1 MRYLLCLILFVP
13 FLQAETFSVVQPK
26 TLWRDGLGKIHI
38 TQDGISYE
46 AAKKKMKKENRT
58 WKYVDIQ
65 YFDRIS
71 SKEFVILTYED
82 RQRYLGRDREYRFL
96 ITDGELTDELF
107 QTISQRLGRPV
118 TNRVLREVTNADYAV
133 PVKHLHGLGGC
144 EGELKFTKDAVYYVT
159 DHKEDAREWLLARD
173 VQSAW
178 SMNPY
183 QFEIHVYDN
192 NRHEFSRTRV
202 YRFDLKAPLNENF
215 YRALKLKMYGLET
228 THLLMR

>member
-1 MRYLLCLILFVP
+1 MKYLLPLTLFVAT
-13 FLQAETFSVVQPK
+13 LQAETFSVVQQK
-26 TLWRDGLGKIHI
+26 TLWRDGRGKIHI
-38 TQDGISYE
+38 TDDGISYE
-46 AAKKKMKKENRT
+46 AAKEKESRA

-71 SKEFVILTYED
+71 EKEFVVLTHED
-82 RQRYLGRDREYRFL
+82 RKRYLGRDREYRFV
-96 ITDGELTDELF
+96 ITDGELTDDLF
-107 QTISQRLGRPV
+107 QTISHRLGRPV
-118 TNRVLREVTNADYAV
+118 TNRLPRDVSNADYVV

-144 EGELKFTKDAVYYVT
+144 EGELKFTKDAIYYVT
-159 DHKEDAREWLLARD
+159 DHREDAREWLLARD

-183 QFEIHVYDN
+183 EIEIHVYDN

-202 YRFDLKAPLNENF
+202 YKFNLKAPLDESF